1 MAVAAVTADSIAES
15 LRAEAGRLR
24 ERADQMVSLA
34 ALLEPEADKHQA
46 EVVAE
51 APARSRQPRR
61 RRPVEAP
68 YGLKADGTP
77 RKRRGRPPKPA
88 PAPAP
93 YGYKADGTPRKRP
106 ALSPE
111 HQAKAHAAAAAK
123 RNGGSERVDLRVIS
137 STHPTPAELQDRE
150 LVHSSGAG
158 TG

>member
-88 PAPAP
+88 
-93 YGYKADGTPRKRP
+93 
-106 ALSPE
+106 
-111 HQAKAHAAAAAK
+111 AAAK